1 MGTKSFTAAL
11 LMLSTLL
18 PASAGLADTTIRIA
32 SAPDGNNAM
41 LLVRGDMARITLS
54 GRPDYVLY
62 DRSRNAGILVDT
74 TRREYREIDQDIL
87 DRYAA
92 LVTGLRE
99 NLHLQLRALPPAQ
112 RARLEQYMESMIR
125 LPAANVLP
133 DLEGIH
139 SQPRGRKTV
148 VGFECAAHLLLRGN
162 QPVAEVCMAT
172 TPNAR
177 MSAKDFATVT
187 AMMDFLR
194 KLAGS
199 LQQPGNSSGNSA
211 RSLMN
216 ALQGV
221 PVAIQDIQNRR
232 TYMVRGISNEPL
244 DGSLFTAYRGYSRQD
259 PLKLPATG
267 L

>member
-1 MGTKSFTAAL
+1 MGTKLITSVL
-11 LMLSTLL
+11 LTLATLL
-18 PASAGLADTTIRIA
+18 PVSAILADTTIRIG
-32 SAPDGNNAM
+32 SLPEGNNAV

-62 DRSRNAGILVDT
+62 DRTRNTGILVDT
-74 TRREYREIDQDIL
+74 ARREYREIDRAIL
-87 DRYAA
+87 DRYSAM
-92 LVTGLRE
+92 LTGLRE
-99 NLHLQLRALPPAQ
+99 NLRLRLRSLPPAQ
-112 RARLEQYMESMIR
+112 RARLEQQMESMIR
-125 LPAANVLP
+125 LPAAGMLP

-148 VGFECAAHLLLRGN
+148 VGFGCVAHLLLRGN

-172 TPNAR
+172 TPNAS
-177 MSAKDFATVT
+177 MAAKDFATMT

-194 KLAGS
+194 ELAGS
-199 LQQPGNSSGNSA
+199 LQQPGNIPGNDS

-232 TYMVRGISNEPL
+232 TYMVRDVSDEPL
-244 DGSLFTAYRGYSRQD
+244 DSSLFTAYRGYKKQD
-259 PLKLPATG
+259 PLTFLAKG